1 MKEMIANRYIINS
14 KLGEGGMADVYL
26 AHDSFL
32 DREVAVKILRGKLSL
47 DPVALLR
54 FQREAN
60 AASRLNHPNIVEI
73 YDVGED
79 NGQHYIVMEYIRGKS
94 LKELI
99 SQRGAMEK
107 QEALQIMD
115 QLMCAIIEAH
125 KNNIIHRDIKPQN
138 ILVKDDGTV
147 KIADFG
153 IATVSDAVQL
163 TQTDT
168 VLGSV
173 HYLAPELARGENAT
187 FQSDIYAL
195 GITFYELVTG
205 KVPYTGEAPVQIA
218 MKHMREELPSVRDF
232 NPTIP
237 QAMENVI
244 IRATTKNK
252 AYRYKTATEMYDDL
266 KTCLMDKNKDVPKV
280 GFTADTLND
289 NTIMIEQVANMPPK
303 KPQRKI
309 GLIPA
314 LIGLVFIVLVG
325 MSVYGFIVIS
335 GLMNPKTEIVTIPEV
350 KAMTR
355 TEAEDALRAMGL
367 SVSNNVK
374 YELTDDIANGLVV
387 KVTPSA
393 GQKAEKGS
401 LVTLTLSKGMY
412 FVIGNYVG
420 QKMTTVESL
429 LSSTKVTIR
438 KQFDYDSA
446 KAEGTIIKQEDLMS
460 GDKIDPTMAYEIKL
474 TIAGK
479 VQFTIPNKVGTNILI
494 AQEQLVALGAVVT
507 LSPIDTT
514 GLTAEQ
520 IAALPKNTV
529 VTMSPGANTYYIQKT
544 GTKITLTFY
553 TNAAS

>member
-1 MKEMIANRYIINS
+1 MKEMIANRYIFIK

-26 AHDSFL
+26 AQDSFL
-32 DREVAVKILRGKLSL
+32 NREVAVKILRGKLSL

-79 NGQHYIVMEYIRGKS
+79 KGQHYIVMEYIRGNS

-168 VLGSV
+168 ILGSV

-195 GITFYELVTG
+195 GITFYELMTG

-218 MKHMREELPSVRDF
+218 MKHMREDLPSVRDF
-232 NPTIP
+232 NSTIP
-237 QAMENVI
+237 QAMENI
-244 IRATTKNK
+244 IIKATAKNK
-252 AYRYKTATEMYDDL
+252 AHRYKSASDMYEDL
-266 KTCLMDKNKDVPKV
+266 MNCLKDKNKDVPRIE
-280 GFTADTLND
+280 FSTDTLND
-289 NTIMIEQVANMPPK
+289 NTIMIEQVANMTSSKPK
-303 KPQRKI
+303 RKI
-309 GLIPA
+309 GVIPT
-314 LIGLVFIVLVG
+314 LIGLAFIALVG
-325 MSVYGFIVIS
+325 MSIYGFILIS
-335 GLMNPKTEIVTIPEV
+335 GLLNPETVYVTIPEV
-350 KAMTR
+350 ASMTV
-355 TEAEDALRAMGL
+355 TEATDALRSIGL
-367 SVSNNVK
+367 TVSSNSK
-374 YELTDDIANGLVV
+374 YELTDTIASGLVV

-393 GQKAEKGS
+393 LTQIEKGS
-401 LVTLTLSKGMY
+401 LVTLTISKGMY
-412 FVIGNYVG
+412 FVIGNYVNLNISS
-420 QKMTTVESL
+420 VEPL
-429 LSSTKVTIR
+429 FAATKVTIR
-438 KQFDYDSA
+438 KQIDYTSTKD
-446 KAEGTIIKQEDLMS
+446 EGTILKQEILLE
-460 GDKIDPTMAYEIKL
+460 GAKIDPSMTSEIKL

-479 VQFTIPNKVGTNILI
+479 VQFTIENLVGYNVVVAQNKLI
-494 AQEQLVALGAVVT
+494 ALGATVELEVI
-507 LSPIDTT
+507 PTT
-514 GLTAEQ
+514 GMTPVE
-520 IAALPKNTV
+520 IAALTKNTV
-529 VTMSPGANTYYIQKT
+529 ISMSPEANTWYIQRAT
-544 GTKITLTFY
+544 NKIILRY
-553 TNAAS
+553 YENAAS